1 MRLAQDKE
9 REQDAFYRILFC
21 KDSTLRTNVARGV
34 LKMAQD
40 VSKHPALADV
50 QESLQSGSP
59 TAKIVEKA
67 LILAALCQE
76 PEFLHYMLEMKDVS
90 SSAVSQFTVEMLA
103 PSVERLLNGN
113 MNMSEF
119 VLQSLV
125 DYVAL

>member
-1 MRLAQDKE
+1 MRLAQDTE

-21 KDSTLRTNVARGV
+21 EESALRTNVARGV
-34 LKMAQD
+34 LKLVQD
-40 VSKHPALADV
+40 VSKHPAIADV
-50 QESLQSGSP
+50 QEGLQSGSP
-59 TAKIVEKA
+59 TTKIVEKA

-76 PEFLHYMLEMKDVS
+76 PEFLHYMLDMEDVS

-113 MNMSEF
+113 LHVPEF

-125 DYVAL
+125 DYTTL

>member
-1 MRLAQDKE
+1 MRLAQDTE
-9 REQDAFYRILFC
+9 REQDALYRILFC
-21 KDSTLRTNVARGV
+21 EESTLRTNVARGV
-34 LKMAQD
+34 LKLVQD
-40 VSKHPALADV
+40 VSKHPAIADV

-59 TAKIVEKA
+59 TTKIVEKA

-76 PEFLHYMLEMKDVS
+76 PEFLHYMLDMKDVS

-113 MNMSEF
+113 LHVPEF

-125 DYVAL
+125 DYTTL